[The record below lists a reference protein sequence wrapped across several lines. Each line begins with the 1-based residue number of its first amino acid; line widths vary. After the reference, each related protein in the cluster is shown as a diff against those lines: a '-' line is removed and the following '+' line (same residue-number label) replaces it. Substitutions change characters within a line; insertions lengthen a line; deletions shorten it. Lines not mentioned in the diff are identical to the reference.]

1 MPSVASFS
9 CLQDL
14 QDIDEKQTGQ
24 NISSERE
31 VTKTNPP
38 MFLSTQ
44 SVTRVLMC
52 FLDIDEK
59 FLLGSRLSTG
69 DTGTDFQ
76 RGGQNAF
83 FKKNLL
89 VYIGLEVINIYKY
102 ILFPGH

>member
-83 FKKNLL
+83 LL

-102 ILFPGH
+102 ILFPGY